1 MIICNIRITPYSVR
15 EYSGSLILFSRA
27 VAMAADFG
35 NHIAMSEVAT
45 KAFDVIV
52 VGGGNAALCAALSAR
67 EQGSQVLLLERAPR
81 EERGGNSTY
90 TDGLMRV
97 VYEGADDIRALAP
110 DLTDAEMSVSDF
122 GSYTESDFF
131 DDMARITQ
139 YRTDPDLCE
148 ILVKRSKE
156 TLLWMKDQG
165 VRFMPNFGRQAYL
178 VNGRFKFW
186 GGATIVVASGG
197 PGLVDALYQRAEKN
211 GVDIVYEAWVK
222 DLVHDSD
229 GVKGVVVRL
238 EGKDIELRA
247 SSVVLAC
254 GGFEANAE
262 WRTKYLG
269 PGWDLAKVRGT
280 RFNTGD
286 GLAMA
291 LKLGAQPFGHWS
303 GCHATAWERY
313 ATDFGDMAVTPQYQR
328 HSYPFAVVV
337 NSDGLRFIDEGAD
350 FRNYTYAKYGHA
362 VLQQPGQVAW
372 QIYDAKTN
380 HLLRDEYRTR
390 HVTKVSADTIEQ
402 LADKIEEVNKEQ
414 FLRTIR
420 EFNAAVQDDV
430 PFNPNVKDGR
440 GAPGLPVPRSNWAC
454 KIDTAPFE
462 AYAVTCGVT
471 FTFGGVKIT
480 NEGEVLNTGL
490 ERIPGLFAAG
500 EMVGGIFYFNYPGA
514 SGLTSGAVFGRLA
527 GRSAANFAKQQNAGR
542 SPNLKYA

>member
-1 MIICNIRITPYSVR
+1 MTIRDIRITPYSVR
-15 EYSGSLILFSRA
+15 EHSQSLIL
-27 VAMAADFG
+27 VPG
-35 NHIAMSEVAT
+35 NGLTVDQGDRIAMSEVVK

-67 EQGSQVLLLERAPR
+67 EAGSNVLMLERAPR

-110 DLTDAEMSVSDF
+110 DLTDQEMSVSDF

-148 ILVKRSKE
+148 ILVKRSKA
-156 TLLWMKDQG
+156 TLLWMRDQG
-165 VRFMPNFGRQAYL
+165 VRFMPNFGRQAFL
-178 VNGRFKFW
+178 VDGRFKFW
-186 GGATIVVASGG
+186 GGATIVVAAGG

-222 DLVHDSD
+222 DLVHDDD
-229 GVKGVVVRL
+229 GVKGVVVKL
-238 EGKDIELRA
+238 GGKEIEIRA
-247 SSVVLAC
+247 GSVVLAC

-350 FRNYTYAKYGHA
+350 FRNYTYAKYGQA
-362 VLQQPGQVAW
+362 VLAQPGQVAW
-372 QIYDAKTN
+372 QIYDAKTK

-390 HVTKVSADTIEQ
+390 HVTKVTADTIEQ

-420 EFNAAVQDDV
+420 EFNAAVQDEF

-471 FTFGGVKIT
+471 FTFGGVKIS
-480 NEGEVLNTGL
+480 NEGEVLDTGQQ
-490 ERIPGLFAAG
+490 RIPGLFAAG

-527 GRSAANFAKQQNAGR
+527 GTSAAKFAKQQNTDR
-542 SPNLKYA
+542 SPSLKYA

>member
-1 MIICNIRITPYSVR
+1 MTDISAKTY
-15 EYSGSLILFSRA
+15 
-27 VAMAADFG
+27 
-35 NHIAMSEVAT
+35 
-45 KAFDVIV
+45 DVVV
-52 VGGGNAALCAALSAR
+52 VGGGNAALCAALAAR
-67 EQGSQVLLLERAPR
+67 EQGSSVLLLERAPI

-110 DLTDAEMSVSDF
+110 DLTDDEMSVSDF

-165 VRFMPNFGRQAYL
+165 VRFMPNFGRQAFRID
-178 VNGRFKFW
+178 GRFKFW

-197 PGLVDALYQRAEKN
+197 PGLVDSLFLRAEKN
-211 GVDIVYEAWVK
+211 GVDIAYEAWVR
-222 DLVHDSD
+222 DLIADSE
-229 GVKGVVVRL
+229 GVKGVTVRYN
-238 EGKDIELRA
+238 GRELDVRA
-247 SSVVLAC
+247 KAVVLAC

-269 PGWDLAKVRGT
+269 PGWDLAKVRGS

-291 LKLGAQPFGHWS
+291 LKVGAQPFGHWS

-313 ATDFGDMAVTPQYQR
+313 AADFGDLAVTPQYQR

-337 NSDGLRFIDEGAD
+337 NSSGLRFIDEGAD
-350 FRNYTYAKYGHA
+350 FRNYTYAKYGQA

-372 QIYDAKTN
+372 QIYDSKTN

-390 HVTKVSADTIEQ
+390 HVTKVTAATLEE

-414 FLRTIR
+414 FLRTIQ

-454 KIDTAPFE
+454 TIDTPPFE

-480 NEGEVLNTGL
+480 REGEVLNTGN

-527 GRSAANFAKQQNAGR
+527 GASAGQYARQQPSVASTER
-542 SPNLKYA
+542 KYA

>member
-1 MIICNIRITPYSVR
+1 MT
-15 EYSGSLILFSRA
+15 
-27 VAMAADFG
+27 DF
-35 NHIAMSEVAT
+35 VT
-45 KAFDVIV
+45 KAFDVVV

-67 EQGSQVLLLERAPR
+67 EQGSSVLLLERAPH

-97 VYEGADDIRALAP
+97 VYDDASDIRALAP
-110 DLTDAEMSVSDF
+110 DLTDDEMSVSDF
-122 GSYTESDFF
+122 GSYTEADFF

-148 ILVKRSKE
+148 ILVRRSKA

-165 VRFMPNFGRQAYL
+165 VRFMPNYGRQAFR

-186 GGATIVVASGG
+186 GGATIVVAAGG
-197 PGLVDALYQRAEKN
+197 PGLVDSLYDRAERN
-211 GVDIVYEAWVK
+211 GIEIAYEAWVQ
-222 DLVHDSD
+222 DLIHDD
-229 GVKGVVVRL
+229 EGVKGVIARIDGVIT
-238 EGKDIELRA
+238 EIRA
-247 SSVVLAC
+247 SAVVLAC

-262 WRTKYLG
+262 WRAKYLG
-269 PGWDLAKVRGT
+269 PGWDLAKVRGS

-291 LKLGAQPFGHWS
+291 LKIGAQPYGHWS

-313 ATDFGDMAVTPQYQR
+313 ASDFGDLAVTPQYQR

-337 NSDGLRFIDEGAD
+337 NSEGRRFIDEGAD
-350 FRNYTYAKYGHA
+350 FRNYTYAKYGQA

-390 HVTKVSADTIEQ
+390 HVTKVVADTLEQ

-414 FLRTIR
+414 FLRTIQ
-420 EFNAAVQDDV
+420 EFNEAVQDDV
-430 PFNPNVKDGR
+430 PFDPNTKDGR
-440 GAPGLPVPRSNWAC
+440 GAPGLPVARSNWAC
-454 KIDTAPFE
+454 KIDTAPYE

-471 FTFGGVKIT
+471 FTFGGVKIS
-480 NEGEVLNTGL
+480 NDGEVMNTNL

-527 GRSAANFAKQQNAGR
+527 GLSAATYASQQR
-542 SPNLKYA
+542 SEKSLTRKTA

>member
-1 MIICNIRITPYSVR
+1 MTIRDIRITPYSVR
-15 EYSGSLILFSRA
+15 EYSWSRILYLRVVAWPLIVGDRIEMNEA
-27 VAMAADFG
+27 VK
-35 NHIAMSEVAT
+35 

-67 EQGSQVLLLERAPR
+67 EQGSSVLMLERAPR

-97 VYEGADDIRALAP
+97 VYEGADDIRAFAP

-165 VRFMPNFGRQAYL
+165 VRFMPNFGRQAFL
-178 VNGRFKFW
+178 VDGRFKFW

-197 PGLVDALYQRAEKN
+197 PGLVDSLYLRAEKN
-211 GVDIVYEAWVK
+211 GVEIAYEAWVK
-222 DLVHDSD
+222 DLLHDSD
-229 GVKGVVVRL
+229 GVKGVVARVDGR
-238 EGKDIELRA
+238 EMEIRGT
-247 SSVVLAC
+247 SVVLAC

-269 PGWDLAKVRGT
+269 PGWDLAKVRGS

-313 ATDFGDMAVTPQYQR
+313 ASDFGDMAVTPQYQR

-337 NSDGLRFIDEGAD
+337 NSDGVRFIDEGAD
-350 FRNYTYAKYGHA
+350 FRNYTYAKYGQA

-402 LADKIEEVNKEQ
+402 LADKLEEVNRDQ

-430 PFNPNVKDGR
+430 PFDPNVKDGR

-490 ERIPGLFAAG
+490 ERISGLFAAG

-527 GRSAANFAKQQNAGR
+527 GRNAADFAKRQKVER
-542 SPNLKYA
+542 PSNLKYA